1 MSQTTKATE
10 VIYLLTTVQAKQVES
25 SIVAPVAKAHYS
37 SFEAA
42 ESLAKFFGTEPE
54 FATWQA
60 TQDYT
65 IKSLVANH
73 KIEPKTASNKWY
85 ELTKILELSYDL
97 VKPRKPTKAAGAMA
111 AMREALAAIPEPKL
125 KAAIAESAKA
135 GNFKD
140 AQKYQGELAR
150 REKVRKTEAKKAE
163 SKDQTALKSSL
174 KKWVGEM
181 DSEKLAALV
190 WIRENFE
197 TATKLMK

>member
-1 MSQTTKATE
+1 MTQSTKSTAVE
-10 VIYLLTTVQAKQVES
+10 YLLTTVQAKQVES
-25 SIVAPVAKAHYS
+25 AIVAPVAKAHYT
-37 SFEAA
+37 SFDAA
-42 ESLAKFFGTEPE
+42 ESLAKFFGVEPE

-73 KIEPKTASNKWY
+73 KIEHKTASNKWY
-85 ELTKILELSYDL
+85 ELTKILELTYDL

-125 KAAIAESAKA
+125 QSAMEAAAKS
-135 GNFKD
+135 GNYND
-140 AQKYQGELAR
+140 AKKYQGELSR
-150 REKVRKTEAKKAE
+150 REKVRKTESKKAE
-163 SKDQTALKSSL
+163 SKDQTALKTSL
-174 KKWVGEM
+174 RKWVTDM
-181 DSEKLAALV
+181 DSDKLAAMV